1 MDIDRVERLMEQ
13 VLSEMQDLRQTA
25 VTSYGLQQQ
34 LQELEAQLDA
44 KIEHLEARLDAK
56 IEHLEARLDA
66 KIEYLAHDVKLT
78 QLAVLDLSSEVKR
91 ISDNHSMRLDAL
103 EGAAQ

>member
-56 IEHLEARLDA
+56 IE
-66 KIEYLAHDVKLT
+66 YLAHDVKLT